1 MPWPSAPLNQ
11 VLTPVSRPVSVF
23 PGKTYRLLGAHWY
36 AKGLYI
42 KEEKDGSE
50 IRATTLYEVQPGDFV
65 YNRLFAWKGAFAVAT
80 EAERG
85 CFVSN
90 EFPCFRV
97 SSKLADPRWIHLYFS
112 RDPAWTESL
121 GLSAGGTPTSRNR
134 LKEDR
139 LLAMY
144 IPLPSL
150 PEQQRIVARIE
161 KLATKI
167 EEIRRVRA
175 AVLPETEALE
185 IAITDSLLPEK
196 WPRIRIEELVGREQ
210 LANGRSIKSGRDD
223 SEIHC
228 LTLSSLR
235 RGLINCSDAKPVPM
249 AATDAEPFLVRPRDV
264 FVVRGN
270 GSKDLVGR
278 AGIVQESR
286 AGLIFPDLFIRV
298 PLDEEKMLAEFF
310 VAVWNSR
317 EVRQAIEEKAKTTSG
332 IWKINQS
339 HIASISIPLPD
350 LSEQHRVVER
360 LREINARFR
369 LLGELNQRVG
379 IEIEA
384 LVSSY
389 LTEAFDGQ
397 LVAG

>member
-1 MPWPSAPLNQ
+1 MPWPTAPLGQ
-11 VLTPVSRPVSVF
+11 IMTPVSRPASVLA
-23 PGKTYRLLGAHWY
+23 GKVYRLLGAHWY
-36 AKGLYI
+36 AKGLYV

-50 IRATTLYEVQPGDFV
+50 IRATKLYKVEAGDFV

-80 EAERG
+80 DAERG

-97 SSKLADPRWIHLYFS
+97 SSNLADPRWIHLYFS
-112 RDPAWTESL
+112 RHPAWTEAL
-121 GLSAGGTPTSRNR
+121 GLSVGGTPTSRNR

-139 LLAMY
+139 LLAMH

-161 KLATKI
+161 KLAAKI
-167 EEIRRVRA
+167 EEVRHLRA
-175 AVLPETEALE
+175 EVLLETEALE

-196 WPRIRIEELVGREQ
+196 WPRITVEELVGREQ
-210 LANGRSIKSGRDD
+210 LSNGKSIKSGGDE

-235 RGLINCSDAKPVPM
+235 RGLIDCSDAKPVPM
-249 AATDAEPFLVRPRDV
+249 AAPDAEPFLVRPQDV
-264 FVVRGN
+264 FIVRGN
-270 GSKDLVGR
+270 GSKGLVGR

-317 EVRQAIEEKAKTTSG
+317 EVRHVIEEKAKTTSG

-350 LSEQHRVVER
+350 VSEQHRVVDR
-360 LREINARFR
+360 FREVSARFR
-369 LLGELNQRVG
+369 LLGELNIRVG
-379 IEIEA
+379 AEIEA

-389 LTEAFDGQ
+389 LNEVFD
-397 LVAG
+397 